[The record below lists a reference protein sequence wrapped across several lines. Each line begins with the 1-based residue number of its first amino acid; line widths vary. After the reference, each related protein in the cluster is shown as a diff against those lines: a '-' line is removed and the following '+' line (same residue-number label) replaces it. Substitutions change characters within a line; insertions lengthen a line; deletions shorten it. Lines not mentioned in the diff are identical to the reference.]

1 MNKILKGLTRIK
13 EWFVISVYGIGI
25 IAILG
30 GTAGAF
36 VTFYNNN
43 SPDNGIYTIG
53 DGNAVYLA
61 GELCTINAQ
70 LDRPVQNMR
79 NDFEKCMEWHM
90 MYVDKLN
97 K

>member
-1 MNKILKGLTRIK
+1 MNKFQKGLNRIK
-13 EWFVISVYGIGI
+13 GFFVGTVYGMGI
-25 IAILG
+25 IMILG

-43 SPDNGIYTIG
+43 SADNGIYDIG

-61 GELCTINAQ
+61 GEECTINAQ
-70 LDRPVQNMR
+70 LDRPIQNMR

-90 MYVDKLN
+90 MYVEKLN